1 MTKMPEVYLNQILLN
16 IQHIEQFT
24 QSGLETFLESPLIQ
38 LAVSKALENIGEMA
52 KTLPPALRTSESGIP
67 WRDIAGLRDI
77 IAHQYLDIDLEAVW
91 SVVRK
96 DLPPLKEA
104 IERII
109 RLRAATSPENGPS
122 CSRIPGDSGPAL
134 GRLRGRKCPKKE
146 PPKELKAL
154 FAWHPSHLRMSN
166 V

>member
-38 LAVSKALENIGEMA
+38 LAVSKALENIGEMV
-52 KTLPPALRTSESGIP
+52 KRLPPALRATESGIP

-109 RLRAATSPENGPS
+109 RLRAATSPENGP
-122 CSRIPGDSGPAL
+122 
-134 GRLRGRKCPKKE
+134 
-146 PPKELKAL
+146 
-154 FAWHPSHLRMSN
+154 
-166 V
+166 